1 MGSVE
6 QGMEVLKFRG
16 VTRSG
21 RNGISFGRRW
31 VGAQMEVGKKIAGGC
46 ADGARRAAH
55 GDSTLM
61 A

>member
-1 MGSVE
+1 
-6 QGMEVLKFRG
+6 MEVLKFRG

-55 GDSTLM
+55 GDSTLV

>member
-1 MGSVE
+1 
-6 QGMEVLKFRG
+6 
-16 VTRSG
+16 
-21 RNGISFGRRW
+21 
-31 VGAQMEVGKKIAGGC
+31 MEVGKKMAGGR